1 MYAPHVTAA
10 TLPDSLLNETSL
22 WERALLLPHDYFYVI
37 PLAIAQC
44 YQALGDY
51 AQAETYYLQ
60 AAAYTYL
67 NTQTEG
73 PYLWVC
79 LATLYSQWGNDV
91 YQQGDAVT
99 AATIYGKVITPGS
112 TTAPGTPLYTLTGLA
127 TAAQIAETPAPGA
140 GVAGHERRQQRG
152 GRRRHDRIGAAPDLR
167 QARPDQRGP

>member
-1 MYAPHVTAA
+1 M
-10 TLPDSLLNETSL
+10 PDALSNPTSL

-73 PYLWVC
+73 PYVWVC
-79 LATLYSQWGNDV
+79 LATLYSQVG
-91 YQQGDAVT
+91 T
-99 AATIYGKVITPGS
+99 ASTSRAT
-112 TTAPGTPLYTLTGLA
+112 
-127 TAAQIAETPAPGA
+127 
-140 GVAGHERRQQRG
+140 R
-152 GRRRHDRIGAAPDLR
+152 
-167 QARPDQRGP
+167 